1 MTAQDPKAV
10 LDDADIERLQT
21 LLMSRAVPA
30 GGMNLEMLDGLL
42 SGLLVGPADV
52 PTSECQPLIWGSD
65 VEWASP
71 DEADQ
76 ADRLVQRLARYIEA
90 RIEIDP
96 DQGEG
101 NFMPLVSMPAGLP
114 DDPAAFDAA
123 CDEIDYPLGAAWA
136 GGFLHAV
143 DLRLPQ
149 WRIWEQQV
157 EGLEECIGFLLR
169 LIQLE
174 PGAEDGSP
182 PPTFRERV
190 NMMAAM
196 PYMLRILF
204 FRRRSERASKPAGG
218 RH

>member
-1 MTAQDPKAV
+1 MTAHARNTP
-10 LDDADIERLQT
+10 LDDAAIERLQA

-52 PTSECQPLIWGSD
+52 PASDCQALIWGEAVQWD
-65 VEWASP
+65 SP
-71 DEADQ
+71 AEA
-76 ADRLVQRLARYIEA
+76 AEGEALVQQLARYIEA
-90 RIEIDP
+90 RVQIDP
-96 DQGEG
+96 DQDDG
-101 NFMPLVSMPAGLP
+101 NFMPLVSMPVGMP
-114 DDPAAFDAA
+114 EDPAAFDAA
-123 CDEIDYPLGAAWA
+123 CDALDYPLGAAWA

-143 DLRLPQ
+143 DLRLPL

-157 EGLEECIGFLLR
+157 EGLEESIGFLLR

-174 PGAEDGSP
+174 ANPEDGSAP
-182 PPTFRERV
+182 PSFRERIH
-190 NMMAAM
+190 MMAAM

-204 FRRRSERASKPAGG
+204 FQRRNAGARKPAGG